1 MKNTVQT
8 ISERIA
14 LQQEKLA
21 QLKARKAKLE
31 AAEKNRINKANRSS
45 DTRRKILVGSLILA
59 AVNRGEI
66 EKLFLLKIL
75 NEGLERVDD
84 RKLFNLP
91 ERNRIEIDVN
101 TDPI

>member
-8 ISERIA
+8 ISERITF
-14 LQQEKLA
+14 QQEKLA

-31 AAEKNRINKANRSS
+31 ALEKSRIIKANRSA

-75 NEGLERVDD
+75 NEGLDRFDD

-91 ERNRIEIDVN
+91 ERNRIEIDVD